1 MSSIMSMLRPP
12 PGPGGPLPPPHGL
25 VPGPLGGMPNIGPP
39 GPLGPGPGGPGP
51 EPELPIPPEVA
62 ALMKILGVPPN
73 GPPGSPGDALED
85 IADQPMSPTEHIQA
99 AMMHL
104 MMAFTQEGDHSKG
117 AGIVKGMGALQGILA
132 GAQKAQ
138 AAGAPPPALGG

>member
-25 VPGPLGGMPNIGPP
+25 MPGPVGGMPNLGPP
-39 GPLGPGPGGPGP
+39 GPLGPGGPGPGP
-51 EPELPIPPEVA
+51 EPEMPIPP
-62 ALMKILGVPPN
+62 
-73 GPPGSPGDALED
+73 D
-85 IADQPMSPTEHIQA
+85 QA

-138 AAGAPPPALGG
+138 AAGAPPPAL